1 MENLVLNIQFLA
13 TEAKFLYILTI
24 KSFANIHDFNVLN
37 YLILKSKNDFKW
49 YK

>member
-1 MENLVLNIQFLA
+1 M
-13 TEAKFLYILTI
+13 

-49 YK
+49 YNEIICKFS